1 EPVSESRGHARD
13 GHRAARGAAS
23 RRHGR
28 RIARRARVEAGACG
42 LRPSGDRA
50 AAAQAACDADPPR
63 VSRHAAPADRRGSG
77 KLGRRREGELLSRAG
92 QPEAP
97 AGASPMVGAH
107 LTPQELVEVAERP
120 DAAAPPHMERCD
132 TCRRELEGLRVAL
145 AAAAEVPVPE
155 PSPFFW
161 ERLSARVAA
170 AVEEDLAA
178 RSRAGALLLRF
189 VSRIT
194 AAGSRR
200 LGAATA
206 VSAALIA
213 ALVITFVR
221 PTPGPEPGVVGPV
234 HETSAAAPG
243 DDAALALV
251 AAAMGTSIWKP
262 RTRPACSVRLRPMQ
276 SSISSRPASAASS
289 SGC

>member
-1 EPVSESRGHARD
+1 
-13 GHRAARGAAS
+13 
-23 RRHGR
+23 
-28 RIARRARVEAGACG
+28 
-42 LRPSGDRA
+42 
-50 AAAQAACDADPPR
+50 
-63 VSRHAAPADRRGSG
+63 
-77 KLGRRREGELLSRAG
+77 
-92 QPEAP
+92 
-97 AGASPMVGAH
+97 MVGAH

-251 AAAMGTSIWKP
+251 AAAMGDLDLEAAHQAGLLGQAAADAVIDQLTAGE
-262 RTRPACSVRLRPMQ
+262 RRELERLLKRELSPGGSGAPPGTG
-276 SSISSRPASAASS
+276 SS
-289 SGC
+289 